1 MLIDEQTIQDLEFDI
16 VRSCLSEQCK
26 SEKAKVN
33 ALRIKP
39 FTSLEGV
46 KKEFA
51 ILREIQSI
59 YENDTISFPH
69 SSSEDIDHAL
79 KVLRVENGVLTLQEL
94 VRVYQLC
101 IGTDA
106 LVKFAK
112 KNQDEYPKIWQSCQ
126 HIERVQDIIKLIRF
140 ILNKNL
146 EIDDKATKELNIIRK
161 QIKSVKIE
169 IDKNFN
175 RVLKQYKEE
184 GVLDSTEETFLDN
197 RRLLVVI
204 SAYKR
209 KVQSLLY

>member
-16 VRSCLSEQCK
+16 VRSCLAEQCK

-33 ALRIKP
+33 ALKIKP
-39 FTSLEGV
+39 FPSLEFV
-46 KKEFA
+46 KKEFD

-59 YENDTISFPH
+59 YDNDAISFPH
-69 SSSEDIDHAL
+69 SSYEDIDHAL

-101 IGTDA
+101 LGTDI

-112 KNQDEYPKIWQSCQ
+112 KNQDEYPKVWQSCQ
-126 HIERVQDIIKLIRF
+126 HIERVQDIIKLIRS

-146 EIDDKATKELNIIRK
+146 EIDDKATKELDVIRK

-175 RVLKQYKEE
+175 GVLRKYKEE
-184 GVLDSTEETFLDN
+184 GVLDSIF
-197 RRLLVVI
+197 
-204 SAYKR
+204 
-209 KVQSLLY
+209 